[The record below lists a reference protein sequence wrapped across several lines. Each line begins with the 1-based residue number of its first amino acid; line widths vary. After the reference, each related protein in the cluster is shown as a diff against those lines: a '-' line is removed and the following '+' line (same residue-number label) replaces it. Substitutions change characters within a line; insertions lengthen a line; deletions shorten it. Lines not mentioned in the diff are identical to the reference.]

1 MVRRVSI
8 MDIAERAGVSHTTVS
23 RALRGHTRISAV
35 VRGRIIELADQMG
48 YVPNAIAQSLQQ
60 QQSCTIGVVISDMA
74 DPFWGEVVKGI
85 DAVCATSGQSL
96 LLHAAA
102 HDEKLQITAI
112 RRLQRRRVDGII
124 VVDSQLGPSEIRQL
138 EASGSPMVFI
148 NSQRTFESTS
158 LRSVTIDNY
167 AGGAIAADHL
177 VALGHQKVA
186 YFGSPKRPGS
196 NLKRSLGFIETLVA
210 HGLQRSR
217 IFQDECAADIADI
230 DGGYTMAQ
238 ALNEPGVTAVF
249 CYNDAIALGALAG
262 FRAKGVAVPHK
273 ISVVGFDDLA
283 MARYSWPPLTTIA
296 QPKELLGQTAM
307 HNLATLIGGASVADA
322 VLVPSLLIRDSS
334 TPLSKGLRA

>member
-1 MVRRVSI
+1 
-8 MDIAERAGVSHTTVS
+8 MDIAARAGVSHTTVS

-35 VRGRIIELADQMG
+35 VRGRIVELADQMG

-60 QQSCTIGVVISDMA
+60 QQSCTIGVVISDIA

-85 DAVCATSGQSL
+85 DDVCTSHGQSV

-102 HDEKLQITAI
+102 HDEHLQIIAI
-112 RRLQRRRVDGII
+112 RRLQQRRVDGII

-148 NSQRTFESTS
+148 NSQRTFESAS

-167 AGGAIAADHL
+167 AGGAIAAQHL

-196 NLKRSLGFIETLVA
+196 NLKRSLGFIDTLVA
-210 HGLQRSR
+210 NGVQRSR
-217 IFQDECAADIADI
+217 IVHDECATDVADI
-230 DGGYTMAQ
+230 DGGYAMAQ

-334 TPLSKGLRA
+334 IPLLKGLRS

>member
-1 MVRRVSI
+1 
-8 MDIAERAGVSHTTVS
+8 
-23 RALRGHTRISAV
+23 
-35 VRGRIIELADQMG
+35 MG

>member
-1 MVRRVSI
+1 M
-8 MDIAERAGVSHTTVS
+8 
-23 RALRGHTRISAV
+23 
-35 VRGRIIELADQMG
+35 
-48 YVPNAIAQSLQQ
+48 
-60 QQSCTIGVVISDMA
+60 
-74 DPFWGEVVKGI
+74 
-85 DAVCATSGQSL
+85 

-112 RRLQRRRVDGII
+112 RRLQQRRVDGII

-148 NSQRTFESTS
+148 NSQRTFESSS

-196 NLKRSLGFIETLVA
+196 NLKRSLGFIDTLVA
-210 HGLQRSR
+210 HGVQRSR
-217 IFQDECAADIADI
+217 IVQDECATDIADI

-262 FRAKGVAVPHK
+262 FRANGVAVPHK

-334 TPLSKGLRA
+334 TPLLKGLRS